1 MYPAATGKLLI
12 FLLVFQAGLARAD
25 LTEGQVRAGFL
36 YNVAKFVEWPASA
49 FSRNDSPLVLCTHAL
64 RPEVDS
70 AVHLLSGRLVG
81 ERVIRLEREP
91 EKTGECHI
99 LYLGKVS
106 PAVLRERVSQSGS
119 VLVVSDEPGTIR
131 QGAAV
136 EIFMV
141 GKRLAFSVNLSAC
154 RRAKVKPGAP
164 LLRLAHE
171 VVQP

>member
-1 MYPAATGKLLI
+1 MHHVAARTI
-12 FLLVFQAGLARAD
+12 MMILLVFQAGLVRAD

-49 FSRNDSPLVLCTHAL
+49 FSTNDSPLVLCTHAL

-70 AVHLLSGRLVG
+70 AVHFLSGRMVG

-91 EKTGECHI
+91 EDTRECHI

-106 PAVLRERVSQSGS
+106 SSALRDKVSPEGS

-131 QGAAV
+131 QGSAV
-136 EIFMV
+136 EIFLV
-141 GKRLAFSVNLSAC
+141 GKSLAFSVNLSAC
-154 RRAKVKPGAP
+154 RRAKVKLGAP